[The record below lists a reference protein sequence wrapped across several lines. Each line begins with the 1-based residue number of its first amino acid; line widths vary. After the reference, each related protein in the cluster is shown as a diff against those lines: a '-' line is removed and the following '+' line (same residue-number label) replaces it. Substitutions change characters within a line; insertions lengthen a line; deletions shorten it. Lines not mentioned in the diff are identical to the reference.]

1 MYIISHAGKALTQ
14 VVRAGADMYPRNSL
28 SIHRLARNVTGD
40 GMNVATLSVALGG
53 DGQVA
58 LTRADG
64 AVLLA

>member
-1 MYIISHAGKALTQ
+1 MYIISHAGKAVTQ
-14 VVRAGADMYPRNSL
+14 VVRAGADMYLRNSL

-40 GMNVATLSVALGG
+40 GMNVATLGG
-53 DGQVA
+53 NGQVA